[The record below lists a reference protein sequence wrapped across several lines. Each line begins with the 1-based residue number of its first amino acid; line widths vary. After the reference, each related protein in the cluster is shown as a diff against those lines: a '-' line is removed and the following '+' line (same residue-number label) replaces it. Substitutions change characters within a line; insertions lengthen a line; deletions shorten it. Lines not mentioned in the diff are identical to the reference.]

1 MFMNIGKRIEQK
13 LIELGWERKDLL
25 VRVDGLSVQALS
37 NLIRRGS
44 KKSEWDEKIADAL
57 GVSVLWLVYGKS
69 TTELRQPSVVYT
81 IEPESKRDTVK
92 NKITAALDGISD
104 DGLLMLLGKAEE
116 ISERFP
122 KLAKQTQS

>member
-13 LIELGWERKDLL
+13 LMELGWERKDLL

-44 KKSEWDEKIADAL
+44 KRSEWDEKIADAL

-69 TTELRQPSVVYT
+69 TPDLRQPSVVYT